1 MALLFREQALLH
13 KHQAAPICLG
23 TGKFAKI
30 SKSGSL
36 QYDYLTHYLFQAY
49 ASFLQSFN
57 WKSFVVI
64 YENEESLVRLQEVL
78 KFPKR
83 YEGVKLSLHQL
94 DPLSDDYRPM
104 LKQIKNSTDTQKFHI
119 ILDCSFEKIER
130 VLMNADEIGMI
141 NDYYNFFITSLV
153 S

>member
-1 MALLFREQALLH
+1 MTKLYPL
-13 KHQAAPICLG
+13 
-23 TGKFAKI
+23 
-30 SKSGSL
+30 
-36 QYDYLTHYLFQAY
+36 QAY

-104 LKQIKNSTDTQKFHI
+104 LKQIRNSTDTQKFHI

-130 VLMNADEIGMI
+130 VLMNANEIGMI
-141 NDYYNFFITSLV
+141 NDYYNYFITSLV
-153 S
+153 SRT

>member
-1 MALLFREQALLH
+1 MPSSSKIRSLYFLFH
-13 KHQAAPICLG
+13 
-23 TGKFAKI
+23 
-30 SKSGSL
+30 
-36 QYDYLTHYLFQAY
+36 LFQAY

-153 S
+153 SHSQSHFRLIPSQL